1 VHVLFERRGV
11 LFHALERRLVAFRS
25 AELEQ
30 LGGVA
35 EAAVD
40 PGDRFDGGFEIL
52 LLAPQ
57 LLGAF
62 LIGPDLRV
70 LELPVDLYEA
80 LFLRVEVKGTSSAPR
95 TVA

>member
-1 VHVLFERRGV
+1 M
-11 LFHALERRLVAFRS
+11 
-25 AELEQ
+25 
-30 LGGVA
+30 
-35 EAAVD
+35 
-40 PGDRFDGGFEIL
+40 L